1 VFDVLNPE
9 GQYVKAVTLMGEG
22 DPLSDLYLLVK
33 NRLYVVTDF
42 LQAAMAAQGMQGAV
56 GEEEEAEPM
65 AVRCFKLEGDL
76 LSAR

>member
-1 VFDVLNPE
+1 MGDGNPLDD
-9 GQYVKAVTLMGEG
+9 QYLM
-22 DPLSDLYLLVK
+22 VK

-42 LQAAMAAQGMQGAV
+42 LQAAMAAQGMQGVA